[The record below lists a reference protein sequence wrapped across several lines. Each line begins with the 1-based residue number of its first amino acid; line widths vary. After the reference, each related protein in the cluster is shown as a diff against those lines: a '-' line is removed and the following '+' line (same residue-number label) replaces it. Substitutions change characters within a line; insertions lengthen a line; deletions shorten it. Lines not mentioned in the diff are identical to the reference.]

1 MNPVT
6 RMISALALLFA
17 LGMSLPALASEDES
31 QHEPENQPEHF
42 EGLPAKTDKQARDNL
57 EKYNAKLK
65 ALLNEDKLSASRLSE
80 VHRISYTLEN
90 ALARLAPDAELVAE
104 YLEEVHLASERGD
117 RETVRNKGRAYLSA
131 SGDLLEQ

>member
-42 EGLPAKTDKQARDNL
+42 EGLPAETDEQARENL
-57 EKYNAKLK
+57 RQYNARLE
-65 ALLNEDKLSASRLSE
+65 ALVDQNELSASDLGE

-90 ALARLAPDAELVAE
+90 ALAQLAPEAELVAQ
-104 YLEEVHLASERGD
+104 YLEEVHVASERGNHG
-117 RETVRNKGRAYLSA
+117 TVRNKGRAYLSA
-131 SGDLLEQ
+131 SRGLLEE